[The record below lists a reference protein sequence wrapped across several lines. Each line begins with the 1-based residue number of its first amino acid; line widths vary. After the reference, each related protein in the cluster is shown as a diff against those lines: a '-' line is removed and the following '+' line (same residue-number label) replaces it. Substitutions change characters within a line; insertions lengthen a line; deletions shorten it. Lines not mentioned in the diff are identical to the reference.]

1 LGICIVEMS
10 IVLSKNL
17 KQKNSIKLT
26 PSLKKS
32 IDLLQLS
39 RFELIKKIEKEIDE
53 NPFLEKEENFNELDG
68 SYHQD
73 FDFDIESKTTLRE
86 TLISQ
91 LSDFDLND
99 KQIELSTTII
109 DCIDEN
115 GMLGDEIY
123 EIEEM
128 CKYSFNS
135 EEIEGILKNVIHKM
149 EPSGVGY
156 RNNKECIKIQIE
168 NSNISNKQKLLIMKI
183 IFNEN
188 LDDLNLIREA
198 LIKKGSSEKDF
209 DAALKEIQ
217 KCDLSPGLNYEK
229 IKYIEP
235 DLRVTLKDENFKVD
249 FIEETFPLIKTD
261 DQLIA
266 KVKKE
271 LKISKNQEI
280 LNKINEAKWLLTSVK
295 KRNDTVKKVGEY
307 ICSKQIAFFENNPL
321 KINALK
327 NKEIASEIGVHPS
340 TISRILRYKYIETPK
355 GVMPLKSLL
364 VSSVSKIRDIS
375 DLQLMKLIKDII
387 DSEKRPKSDKKIAI
401 ELNKKGYGLAR
412 RTISKYRKKN
422 NIPSSRHR

>member
-53 NPFLEKEENFNELDG
+53 NPFLEKEENFNEIDG

-168 NSNISNKQKLLIMKI
+168 NSNISNKQKLLVMKI

>member
-1 LGICIVEMS
+1 MS

-53 NPFLEKEENFNELDG
+53 NPFLEKEENFNEIDG

-115 GMLGDEIY
+115 GMLVDEIY
-123 EIEEM
+123 EIEEI

-168 NSNISNKQKLLIMKI
+168 NSNISNKQKLLVMKI

-198 LIKKGSSEKDF
+198 LIKKGSSGKDF